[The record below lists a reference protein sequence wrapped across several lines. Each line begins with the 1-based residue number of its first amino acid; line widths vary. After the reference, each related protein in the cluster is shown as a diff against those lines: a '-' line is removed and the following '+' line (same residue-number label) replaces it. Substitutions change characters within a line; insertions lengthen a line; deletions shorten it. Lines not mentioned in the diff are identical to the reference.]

1 MEKIVNDIRKRLPS
15 KDYIYKKIKID
26 KKELYLIFNEV
37 LCSGD
42 EINESILK
50 RLTLLN
56 HKNFDLENK
65 IPANNIKIIKKDE
78 IISYVNKGF
87 VVCLTGD
94 MIFAIEEKQKLE
106 RGITT
111 IESELSLNGPKDS
124 FSESFNTNLGLI
136 RRRIKSEDLWWDE
149 VTLGKSTETKVGIL
163 YMNNI
168 VDKDLVEKVKARLNL
183 IDIDGIIDSS
193 YLKDNLENNNSFF
206 PTISSTERPDKVAMS
221 LLEGKVAII
230 VDMSSYV
237 LILPNFFIDFF
248 HTVDDYYQKSINVT
262 FIRCIRILAFF
273 ISIFIPAYYI
283 AVTTYNQNSIFLSL
297 LLLLKAQRT
306 AVPFP
311 AIVEALFMIIS
322 FEILRESDLRMSSTT
337 GSAISILGGLILGDA
352 AVNAGIVSPI
362 MIIVIAITTISGLM
376 FTDINM
382 ANALRKW
389 RVILLIFASAAG
401 LVGLGVGMIL
411 LIINL
416 ASTTSLKKPYTY
428 PIAPLNVDAL
438 KKNFLRRKNISL
450 DNKRQKILTDNLTKY
465 RIDKEKS

>member
-1 MEKIVNDIRKRLPS
+1 MVICMEKIVNDIRKRLPS

-42 EINESILK
+42 GINESILK

-65 IPANNIKIIKKDE
+65 LPANNIKIIKKDE

-352 AVNAGIVSPI
+352 AVSAGIMSPI
-362 MIIVIAITTISGLM
+362 MIIVIAISSIAGFV
-376 FTDINM
+376 FTSIELV
-382 ANALRKW
+382 NAIRLYR
-389 RVILLIFASAAG
+389 IIFLLLAT
-401 LVGLGVGMIL
+401 VLGVYGIYLGAIYL
-411 LIINL
+411 LYKLITL
-416 ASTTSLKKPYTY
+416 TSFDKPYL
-428 PIAPLNVDAL
+428 APFSPFIKNEMNDAIY
-438 KKNFLRRKNISL
+438 KM
-450 DNKRQKILTDNLTKY
+450 DNKG
-465 RIDKEKS
+465 EKSRNPLLTNNKKRGKYS

>member
-1 MEKIVNDIRKRLPS
+1 MVICMEKIVNDIRKRLPS

-65 IPANNIKIIKKDE
+65 LPANNIKIIKKDE

-273 ISIFIPAYYI
+273 IAIFIPAYYI

-352 AVNAGIVSPI
+352 AVSAGIMSPI
-362 MIIVIAITTISGLM
+362 MIIVIAISSIAGFV
-376 FTDINM
+376 FTSIELV
-382 ANALRKW
+382 NAIRLYR
-389 RVILLIFASAAG
+389 IIFLLLAT
-401 LVGLGVGMIL
+401 VLGVYGIYLGAIYL
-411 LIINL
+411 LYKLITL
-416 ASTTSLKKPYTY
+416 TSFDKPYL
-428 PIAPLNVDAL
+428 APFSPFIKNEMNDAIY
-438 KKNFLRRKNISL
+438 KR
-450 DNKRQKILTDNLTKY
+450 DNKGEKTRNPLLTNNRKRGKY
-465 RIDKEKS
+465 S

>member
-1 MEKIVNDIRKRLPS
+1 MVICMEKIVNEIRKRLPS

-37 LCSGD
+37 LCSGNG
-42 EINESILK
+42 INESILK

-65 IPANNIKIIKKDE
+65 LPANNIKIIKKDE

-273 ISIFIPAYYI
+273 IAIFIPAYYI

-352 AVNAGIVSPI
+352 AVSAGIMSPI
-362 MIIVIAITTISGLM
+362 MIIVIAISSIAGFV
-376 FTDINM
+376 FTSIELV
-382 ANALRKW
+382 NAIRLYR
-389 RVILLIFASAAG
+389 IIFLLLAT
-401 LVGLGVGMIL
+401 VLGVYGIYLGAIYL
-411 LIINL
+411 LYKLITL
-416 ASTTSLKKPYTY
+416 TSFDKPYL
-428 PIAPLNVDAL
+428 APFSPFIKKEMNDAIY
-438 KKNFLRRKNISL
+438 KR
-450 DNKRQKILTDNLTKY
+450 DNKGEKTRNPLLTNNKKRGKY
-465 RIDKEKS
+465 S

>member
-1 MEKIVNDIRKRLPS
+1 MVICMEKIVNDIRKRLPS

-65 IPANNIKIIKKDE
+65 LPTNNIKIIKKDE

-87 VVCLTGD
+87 VVCLTGEV
-94 MIFAIEEKQKLE
+94 IFAIEEKQKLE

-168 VDKDLVEKVKARLNL
+168 VDKDLVERVKARLNL

-248 HTVDDYYQKSINVT
+248 HTVDDYYQKSNNVT
-262 FIRCIRILAFF
+262 FIRCIRNLAFF

-352 AVNAGIVSPI
+352 AVSAGIMSPI
-362 MIIVIAITTISGLM
+362 MIIVIAISSIAGFV
-376 FTDINM
+376 FTSIELV
-382 ANALRKW
+382 NAIRLYR
-389 RVILLIFASAAG
+389 IIFLLLAT
-401 LVGLGVGMIL
+401 VLGVYGIYLGAIYL
-411 LIINL
+411 LYKLITL
-416 ASTTSLKKPYTY
+416 TSFDKPYL
-428 PIAPLNVDAL
+428 APFSPFIKNEMNDAIY
-438 KKNFLRRKNISL
+438 KK
-450 DNKRQKILTDNLTKY
+450 DNKGEKIRNPLLTNNKKRGKY
-465 RIDKEKS
+465 S

>member
-352 AVNAGIVSPI
+352 AVSAGIMSPI
-362 MIIVIAITTISGLM
+362 MIIVIAISSIAGFV
-376 FTDINM
+376 FTSIELV
-382 ANALRKW
+382 NAIRLYR
-389 RVILLIFASAAG
+389 IIFLLLAT
-401 LVGLGVGMIL
+401 VLGVYGIYLGAIYIL
-411 LIINL
+411 YKLITL
-416 ASTTSLKKPYTY
+416 TSFDKPYL
-428 PIAPLNVDAL
+428 APFSPFIKNEMNDAIY
-438 KKNFLRRKNISL
+438 KR
-450 DNKRQKILTDNLTKY
+450 DNKGEKTRNPLLTNNKKRGKY
-465 RIDKEKS
+465 S

>member
-1 MEKIVNDIRKRLPS
+1 MVICMEKIVNEIRKRLPS

-37 LCSGD
+37 LCSGVG
-42 EINESILK
+42 INESILK

-65 IPANNIKIIKKDE
+65 LPANNIKIIKKDE

-221 LLEGKVAII
+221 LLEGKIAII

-273 ISIFIPAYYI
+273 IAIFIPAYYI

-352 AVNAGIVSPI
+352 AVSAGIMSPI
-362 MIIVIAITTISGLM
+362 MIIVIAISSIAGFV
-376 FTDINM
+376 FTSIELV
-382 ANALRKW
+382 NAIRLYR
-389 RVILLIFASAAG
+389 IIFLLLAT
-401 LVGLGVGMIL
+401 VLGVYGIYLGAIYL
-411 LIINL
+411 LYKLITL
-416 ASTTSLKKPYTY
+416 TSFDKPYL
-428 PIAPLNVDAL
+428 APFSPFIKKEMNDAIY
-438 KKNFLRRKNISL
+438 KK
-450 DNKRQKILTDNLTKY
+450 DNKG
-465 RIDKEKS
+465 EKSRNPLLTNNKKRGKYS

>member
-65 IPANNIKIIKKDE
+65 LPANNIKIIKKDE

-352 AVNAGIVSPI
+352 AVSAGIMSPI
-362 MIIVIAITTISGLM
+362 MIIVIAISSIAGFV
-376 FTDINM
+376 FTSIELV
-382 ANALRKW
+382 NAIRLYR
-389 RVILLIFASAAG
+389 IIFLLLAT
-401 LVGLGVGMIL
+401 VLGVYGIYLGAIYL
-411 LIINL
+411 LYKLITL
-416 ASTTSLKKPYTY
+416 TSFDKPYL
-428 PIAPLNVDAL
+428 APFSPFIKNEMNDAIY
-438 KKNFLRRKNISL
+438 KR
-450 DNKRQKILTDNLTKY
+450 DNKG
-465 RIDKEKS
+465 EKSRNPLLTNNKKRGKYS

>member
-42 EINESILK
+42 GINESILK

-65 IPANNIKIIKKDE
+65 LPANNIKIIKKDE

-273 ISIFIPAYYI
+273 IAIFIPAYYI

-352 AVNAGIVSPI
+352 AVSAGIMSPI
-362 MIIVIAITTISGLM
+362 MIIVIAISSIAGFV
-376 FTDINM
+376 FTSIELV
-382 ANALRKW
+382 NAIRLYR
-389 RVILLIFASAAG
+389 IIFLLLAT
-401 LVGLGVGMIL
+401 VLGVYGIYLGAIYL
-411 LIINL
+411 LYKLITL
-416 ASTTSLKKPYTY
+416 TSFDKPYL
-428 PIAPLNVDAL
+428 APFSPFIKKEMNDAIY
-438 KKNFLRRKNISL
+438 KR
-450 DNKRQKILTDNLTKY
+450 DNKGEKTRNPLLTNNKKRGKY
-465 RIDKEKS
+465 S

>member
-65 IPANNIKIIKKDE
+65 LPANNIKIIKKDE

-136 RRRIKSEDLWWDE
+136 RRRIKSENLWWDE

-168 VDKDLVEKVKARLNL
+168 VDKDLVKKVKARLNL

-273 ISIFIPAYYI
+273 IAIFIPAYYI

-352 AVNAGIVSPI
+352 AVSAGIMSPI
-362 MIIVIAITTISGLM
+362 MIIVIAISSIAGFV
-376 FTDINM
+376 FTSIELV
-382 ANALRKW
+382 NAIRLYR
-389 RVILLIFASAAG
+389 IIFLLLAT
-401 LVGLGVGMIL
+401 VLGVYGIYLGAIYL
-411 LIINL
+411 LYKLITL
-416 ASTTSLKKPYTY
+416 TSFDKPYL
-428 PIAPLNVDAL
+428 APFSPFIKNEMNDAIY
-438 KKNFLRRKNISL
+438 KR
-450 DNKRQKILTDNLTKY
+450 DNKGEKTRNPLLTNNKKRGKY
-465 RIDKEKS
+465 S

>member
-1 MEKIVNDIRKRLPS
+1 MVICMEKIVNDIRKRLPS

-42 EINESILK
+42 GINESILK

-65 IPANNIKIIKKDE
+65 LPANNIKIIKKDE

-136 RRRIKSEDLWWDE
+136 RRRIKSENLWWDE

-273 ISIFIPAYYI
+273 IAIFIPAYYI

-352 AVNAGIVSPI
+352 AVSAGIMSPI
-362 MIIVIAITTISGLM
+362 MIIVIAISSIAGFV
-376 FTDINM
+376 FTSIELV
-382 ANALRKW
+382 NAIRLYR
-389 RVILLIFASAAG
+389 IIFLLLAT
-401 LVGLGVGMIL
+401 VLGVYGIYLGAIYL
-411 LIINL
+411 LYKLITL
-416 ASTTSLKKPYTY
+416 TSFDKPYL
-428 PIAPLNVDAL
+428 APFSPFIKKEMNDAIY
-438 KKNFLRRKNISL
+438 KK
-450 DNKRQKILTDNLTKY
+450 DNKG
-465 RIDKEKS
+465 EKSRNPLLTNNRKRGKYS

>member
-1 MEKIVNDIRKRLPS
+1 MVICMEKIVNDIRKRLPS

-65 IPANNIKIIKKDE
+65 LPANNIKIIKKDE

-87 VVCLTGD
+87 VVCLTDD

-352 AVNAGIVSPI
+352 AVSAGIMSPI
-362 MIIVIAITTISGLM
+362 MIIVIAISSIAGFV
-376 FTDINM
+376 FTSIELV
-382 ANALRKW
+382 NAIRLYR
-389 RVILLIFASAAG
+389 IIFLLLAT
-401 LVGLGVGMIL
+401 VLGVYGIYLGAIYL
-411 LIINL
+411 LYKLITL
-416 ASTTSLKKPYTY
+416 TSFDKPYL
-428 PIAPLNVDAL
+428 APFSPFIKKEMNDAIY
-438 KKNFLRRKNISL
+438 KK
-450 DNKRQKILTDNLTKY
+450 DNKG
-465 RIDKEKS
+465 EKSRNPLLTNNRKRGKYS

>member
-1 MEKIVNDIRKRLPS
+1 MEKIVNEIRKRLPS

-65 IPANNIKIIKKDE
+65 LPANNIKIIKKDE

-87 VVCLTGD
+87 VICLTGD

-136 RRRIKSEDLWWDE
+136 RRRIKSENLWWDE

-273 ISIFIPAYYI
+273 IAIFIPAYYI

-352 AVNAGIVSPI
+352 AVSAGIMSPI
-362 MIIVIAITTISGLM
+362 MIIVIAISSIAGFV
-376 FTDINM
+376 FTSIELV
-382 ANALRKW
+382 NAIRLYR
-389 RVILLIFASAAG
+389 IIFLLLAT
-401 LVGLGVGMIL
+401 VLGVYGIYLGAIYL
-411 LIINL
+411 LYKLITL
-416 ASTTSLKKPYTY
+416 TSFDKPYL
-428 PIAPLNVDAL
+428 APFSPFIKNEMNDAIY
-438 KKNFLRRKNISL
+438 KR
-450 DNKRQKILTDNLTKY
+450 DNKGEKTRNPLLTNNKKRGKY
-465 RIDKEKS
+465 S

>member
-1 MEKIVNDIRKRLPS
+1 MVICMEKIVNDIRKRLPS

-65 IPANNIKIIKKDE
+65 LPANNIKIIKKDE

-273 ISIFIPAYYI
+273 IAIFIPAYYI

-352 AVNAGIVSPI
+352 AVSAGIMSPI
-362 MIIVIAITTISGLM
+362 MIIVIAISSIAGFV
-376 FTDINM
+376 FTSIELV
-382 ANALRKW
+382 NAIRLYR
-389 RVILLIFASAAG
+389 IIFLLLAT
-401 LVGLGVGMIL
+401 VLGVYGIYLGAIYL
-411 LIINL
+411 LYKLITL
-416 ASTTSLKKPYTY
+416 TSFDKPYL
-428 PIAPLNVDAL
+428 APFSPFIKKEMNDAIY
-438 KKNFLRRKNISL
+438 KK
-450 DNKRQKILTDNLTKY
+450 DNKG
-465 RIDKEKS
+465 EKSRNPLLTNNKRRGKYS

>member
-15 KDYIYKKIKID
+15 KDYVYKKIKID

-65 IPANNIKIIKKDE
+65 LPANNIKIIKKDE

-273 ISIFIPAYYI
+273 IAIFIPAYYI

-352 AVNAGIVSPI
+352 AVSAGIMSPI
-362 MIIVIAITTISGLM
+362 MIIVIAISSIAGFV
-376 FTDINM
+376 FTSIELV
-382 ANALRKW
+382 NAIRLYR
-389 RVILLIFASAAG
+389 IIFLLLAT
-401 LVGLGVGMIL
+401 VLGVYGIYLGAIYL
-411 LIINL
+411 LYKLITL
-416 ASTTSLKKPYTY
+416 TSFDKPYL
-428 PIAPLNVDAL
+428 APFSPFIKNEMNDAIY
-438 KKNFLRRKNISL
+438 KR
-450 DNKRQKILTDNLTKY
+450 DNKG
-465 RIDKEKS
+465 EKSRNPLLTNNKKRGKYS

>member
-1 MEKIVNDIRKRLPS
+1 MVICMEKIVNEIRKRLPS

-273 ISIFIPAYYI
+273 IAIFIPAYYI

-352 AVNAGIVSPI
+352 AVSAGIMSPI
-362 MIIVIAITTISGLM
+362 MIIVIAISSIAGFV
-376 FTDINM
+376 FTSIELV
-382 ANALRKW
+382 NAIRLYR
-389 RVILLIFASAAG
+389 IIFLLLAT
-401 LVGLGVGMIL
+401 VLGVYGIYLGAIYIL
-411 LIINL
+411 YKLITL
-416 ASTTSLKKPYTY
+416 TSFDKPYL
-428 PIAPLNVDAL
+428 APFSPFIKNEMNDAIY
-438 KKNFLRRKNISL
+438 KR
-450 DNKRQKILTDNLTKY
+450 DNKGEKTRNPLLTNNKKRGKY
-465 RIDKEKS
+465 S

>member
-42 EINESILK
+42 GINESILK

-65 IPANNIKIIKKDE
+65 LPANNIKIIKKDE

-352 AVNAGIVSPI
+352 AVSAGIMSPI
-362 MIIVIAITTISGLM
+362 MIIVIAISSIAGFV
-376 FTDINM
+376 FTSIELV
-382 ANALRKW
+382 NAIRLYR
-389 RVILLIFASAAG
+389 IIFLLLAT
-401 LVGLGVGMIL
+401 VLGVYGIYLGAIYIL
-411 LIINL
+411 YKLITL
-416 ASTTSLKKPYTY
+416 TSFDKPYL
-428 PIAPLNVDAL
+428 APFSPFIKNEMNDAIY
-438 KKNFLRRKNISL
+438 KK
-450 DNKRQKILTDNLTKY
+450 DNKG
-465 RIDKEKS
+465 EKSRNPLLTNNKRRGKYS

>member
-1 MEKIVNDIRKRLPS
+1 MVICMEKIVNDIKKRLPS

-65 IPANNIKIIKKDE
+65 LPANNIKIIKKNE

-87 VVCLTGD
+87 AICLTGEV
-94 MIFAIEEKQKLE
+94 IFAIEEKQKLE

-168 VDKDLVEKVKARLNL
+168 VDKDLVERVKARLNL

-306 AVPFP
+306 AVPFL

-352 AVNAGIVSPI
+352 AVSAGIMSPI
-362 MIIVIAITTISGLM
+362 MIIVIAISSIAGFV
-376 FTDINM
+376 FTSIELV
-382 ANALRKW
+382 NAIRLYR
-389 RVILLIFASAAG
+389 IIFLLLAT
-401 LVGLGVGMIL
+401 VLGVYGIYLGAIYL
-411 LIINL
+411 LYKLITL
-416 ASTTSLKKPYTY
+416 TSFDKPYL
-428 PIAPLNVDAL
+428 APFSPFIKNEMNDAIY
-438 KKNFLRRKNISL
+438 KK
-450 DNKRQKILTDNLTKY
+450 DNKGEKTRNPLLTNNKKRGKY
-465 RIDKEKS
+465 S

>member
-65 IPANNIKIIKKDE
+65 LPANNIKIIKKDE

-273 ISIFIPAYYI
+273 IAIFIPAYYI

-352 AVNAGIVSPI
+352 AVSAGIMSPI
-362 MIIVIAITTISGLM
+362 MIIVIAISSIAGFV
-376 FTDINM
+376 FTSIELV
-382 ANALRKW
+382 NAIRLYR
-389 RVILLIFASAAG
+389 IIFLLLAT
-401 LVGLGVGMIL
+401 VLGVYGIYLGAIYL
-411 LIINL
+411 LYKLITL
-416 ASTTSLKKPYTY
+416 TSFDKPYL
-428 PIAPLNVDAL
+428 APFSPFIKNEMNDAIY
-438 KKNFLRRKNISL
+438 KR
-450 DNKRQKILTDNLTKY
+450 DNKGEKTRNPLLTNNRKRGKY
-465 RIDKEKS
+465 S

>member
-1 MEKIVNDIRKRLPS
+1 MVICMEKIVNDIRKRLPS

-42 EINESILK
+42 GINESILK

-65 IPANNIKIIKKDE
+65 LPANNIKIIKKDE

-136 RRRIKSEDLWWDE
+136 RRRIKSENLWWDE

-273 ISIFIPAYYI
+273 IAIFIPAYYI

-352 AVNAGIVSPI
+352 AVSAGIMSPI
-362 MIIVIAITTISGLM
+362 MIIIIAISSIAGFV
-376 FTDINM
+376 FTSIELV
-382 ANALRKW
+382 NAIRLYR
-389 RVILLIFASAAG
+389 IIFLLLAT
-401 LVGLGVGMIL
+401 VLGVYGIYLGAIYL
-411 LIINL
+411 LYKLITL
-416 ASTTSLKKPYTY
+416 TSFDKPYL
-428 PIAPLNVDAL
+428 APFSPFIKNEMNDAIY
-438 KKNFLRRKNISL
+438 KR
-450 DNKRQKILTDNLTKY
+450 DNKGEKTRNPLLTNNKKRGKY
-465 RIDKEKS
+465 S

>member
-1 MEKIVNDIRKRLPS
+1 MVICMEKIVNDIKKRLPS

-65 IPANNIKIIKKDE
+65 LPANNIKIIKKDE

-87 VVCLTGD
+87 AVCLTGEV
-94 MIFAIEEKQKLE
+94 IFAIEEKQKLE

-352 AVNAGIVSPI
+352 AVSAGIMSPI
-362 MIIVIAITTISGLM
+362 MIIVIAISSIAGFV
-376 FTDINM
+376 FTSIELV
-382 ANALRKW
+382 NAIRLYR
-389 RVILLIFASAAG
+389 IIFLLLAT
-401 LVGLGVGMIL
+401 VLGVYGIYLGAIYL
-411 LIINL
+411 LYKLITL
-416 ASTTSLKKPYTY
+416 TSFDKPYL
-428 PIAPLNVDAL
+428 APFSPFIKNEMNDAIY
-438 KKNFLRRKNISL
+438 KK
-450 DNKRQKILTDNLTKY
+450 DNKGEKTRNPLLTNNKKRGKY
-465 RIDKEKS
+465 S

>member
-65 IPANNIKIIKKDE
+65 LPANNIKIIKKDE

-87 VVCLTGD
+87 VVCLTGEV
-94 MIFAIEEKQKLE
+94 IFAIEEKQKLE

-168 VDKDLVEKVKARLNL
+168 VDKDLIEKVKARLNL

-352 AVNAGIVSPI
+352 AVSAGIMSPI
-362 MIIVIAITTISGLM
+362 MIIVIAISSIAGFV
-376 FTDINM
+376 FTSIELV
-382 ANALRKW
+382 NAIRLYR
-389 RVILLIFASAAG
+389 IIFLLLAT
-401 LVGLGVGMIL
+401 VLGVYGIYLGAIYL
-411 LIINL
+411 LYKLITL
-416 ASTTSLKKPYTY
+416 TSFDKPYL
-428 PIAPLNVDAL
+428 APFSPFIKNEMNDAIY
-438 KKNFLRRKNISL
+438 KR
-450 DNKRQKILTDNLTKY
+450 DNKGEKTRNPLLTNNKKRGKY
-465 RIDKEKS
+465 S

>member
-1 MEKIVNDIRKRLPS
+1 MVICMEKIVNDIRKRLPS

-65 IPANNIKIIKKDE
+65 LPANNIKIIKKDE

-136 RRRIKSEDLWWDE
+136 RRRIKSEELWWDE
-149 VTLGKSTETKVGIL
+149 VTLGKSTETKIGIL

-168 VDKDLVEKVKARLNL
+168 VDKDLIEKVKSRLNL

-352 AVNAGIVSPI
+352 AVSAGIMSPI
-362 MIIVIAITTISGLM
+362 MIIVIAISSIAGFV
-376 FTDINM
+376 FTSIELV
-382 ANALRKW
+382 NAIRLYR
-389 RVILLIFASAAG
+389 IIFLLLAT
-401 LVGLGVGMIL
+401 VLGVYGIYLGAIYL
-411 LIINL
+411 LYKLITL
-416 ASTTSLKKPYTY
+416 TSFDKPYL
-428 PIAPLNVDAL
+428 APFSPFIKNEMNDAIY
-438 KKNFLRRKNISL
+438 KM
-450 DNKRQKILTDNLTKY
+450 DNKGEKTRNPLLTNNKKRGKY
-465 RIDKEKS
+465 S

>member
-1 MEKIVNDIRKRLPS
+1 MVICMEKIVNDIRKRLPS

-42 EINESILK
+42 GINESILK

-65 IPANNIKIIKKDE
+65 LPANNIKIIKKDE

-136 RRRIKSEDLWWDE
+136 RRRIKSENLWWDE
-149 VTLGKSTETKVGIL
+149 VTIGKSTETKVGIL

-352 AVNAGIVSPI
+352 AVSAGIMSPI
-362 MIIVIAITTISGLM
+362 MIIVIAISSIAGFV
-376 FTDINM
+376 FTSIELV
-382 ANALRKW
+382 NAIRLYR
-389 RVILLIFASAAG
+389 IIFLLLAT
-401 LVGLGVGMIL
+401 VLGVYGIYLGAIYL
-411 LIINL
+411 LYKLITL
-416 ASTTSLKKPYTY
+416 TSFDKPYL
-428 PIAPLNVDAL
+428 APFSPFIKNEMNDAIY
-438 KKNFLRRKNISL
+438 KM
-450 DNKRQKILTDNLTKY
+450 DNKGEKTRNPLLTNNKKRGKY
-465 RIDKEKS
+465 S

>member
-1 MEKIVNDIRKRLPS
+1 MVICMEKIVNDIRKRLPS

-42 EINESILK
+42 GINESILK

-65 IPANNIKIIKKDE
+65 LPANNIKIIKKDE

-136 RRRIKSEDLWWDE
+136 RRRIKSENLWWDE
-149 VTLGKSTETKVGIL
+149 VTIGKSTETKVGIL

-352 AVNAGIVSPI
+352 AVSAGIMSPI
-362 MIIVIAITTISGLM
+362 MIIVIAISSIAGFV
-376 FTDINM
+376 FTSIELV
-382 ANALRKW
+382 NAIRLYR
-389 RVILLIFASAAG
+389 IIFLLLAT
-401 LVGLGVGMIL
+401 VLGVYGIYLGAIYL
-411 LIINL
+411 LYKLITL
-416 ASTTSLKKPYTY
+416 TSFDKPYL
-428 PIAPLNVDAL
+428 APFSPFIKNEMNDAIY
-438 KKNFLRRKNISL
+438 KM
-450 DNKRQKILTDNLTKY
+450 DNKG
-465 RIDKEKS
+465 EKSRNPLLTNNKKRGKYS

>member
-65 IPANNIKIIKKDE
+65 LPANNIKIIKKDE

-273 ISIFIPAYYI
+273 IAIFIPAYYI

-352 AVNAGIVSPI
+352 AVSAGIMSPI
-362 MIIVIAITTISGLM
+362 MIIVIAISSIAGFV
-376 FTDINM
+376 FTSIELV
-382 ANALRKW
+382 NAIRLY
-389 RVILLIFASAAG
+389 RVIFLLLAT
-401 LVGLGVGMIL
+401 VLGVYGIYLGAIYL
-411 LIINL
+411 LYKLITL
-416 ASTTSLKKPYTY
+416 TSFDKPYL
-428 PIAPLNVDAL
+428 APFSPFIKNEMNDAIY
-438 KKNFLRRKNISL
+438 KR
-450 DNKRQKILTDNLTKY
+450 DNKG
-465 RIDKEKS
+465 EKSRNPLLTNNKKRGKYS

>member
-1 MEKIVNDIRKRLPS
+1 MVICMEKIVNEIRKRLPS

-37 LCSGD
+37 LCSGN

-65 IPANNIKIIKKDE
+65 LPANNIKIIKKDE

-273 ISIFIPAYYI
+273 IAIFIPAYYI

-352 AVNAGIVSPI
+352 AVSAGIMSPI
-362 MIIVIAITTISGLM
+362 MIIVIAISSIAGFV
-376 FTDINM
+376 FTSIELV
-382 ANALRKW
+382 NAIRLYR
-389 RVILLIFASAAG
+389 IIFLLLAT
-401 LVGLGVGMIL
+401 VLGVYGIYLGAIYL
-411 LIINL
+411 LYKLITLTSFDNPYL
-416 ASTTSLKKPYTY
+416 APFSPFIK
-428 PIAPLNVDAL
+428 NEMNDAIY
-438 KKNFLRRKNISL
+438 KR
-450 DNKRQKILTDNLTKY
+450 DNKG
-465 RIDKEKS
+465 EKSRNPLLTNNKKRGKYS

>member
-65 IPANNIKIIKKDE
+65 LPANNIKIIKKDE

-136 RRRIKSEDLWWDE
+136 RRRIKSENLWWDE

-168 VDKDLVEKVKARLNL
+168 VDKDLVKKVKARLNL

-273 ISIFIPAYYI
+273 IAIFIPAYYI

-352 AVNAGIVSPI
+352 AVSAGIMSPI
-362 MIIVIAITTISGLM
+362 MIIVIAISSIAGFV
-376 FTDINM
+376 FTSIELV
-382 ANALRKW
+382 NAIRLYR
-389 RVILLIFASAAG
+389 IIFLLLAA
-401 LVGLGVGMIL
+401 VLGVYGIYLGAIYL
-411 LIINL
+411 LYKLITL
-416 ASTTSLKKPYTY
+416 TSFDKPYL
-428 PIAPLNVDAL
+428 APFSPFIKNEMNDAIY
-438 KKNFLRRKNISL
+438 KR
-450 DNKRQKILTDNLTKY
+450 DNKG
-465 RIDKEKS
+465 EKSRNPLLTNNKKRGKYS

>member
-1 MEKIVNDIRKRLPS
+1 MVICMEKIVNDIRKRLPS

-65 IPANNIKIIKKDE
+65 LPANNIKIIKKDE

-248 HTVDDYYQKSINVT
+248 HTIDDYYQKSINVT

-273 ISIFIPAYYI
+273 IAIFIPAYYI

-352 AVNAGIVSPI
+352 AVSAGIMSPI
-362 MIIVIAITTISGLM
+362 MIIVIAISSIAGFV
-376 FTDINM
+376 FTSIELV
-382 ANALRKW
+382 NAIRLYR
-389 RVILLIFASAAG
+389 IIFLLLAT
-401 LVGLGVGMIL
+401 VLGVYGIYLGAIYL
-411 LIINL
+411 LYKLITL
-416 ASTTSLKKPYTY
+416 TSFDKPYL
-428 PIAPLNVDAL
+428 APFSPFIKNEMNDAIY
-438 KKNFLRRKNISL
+438 KR
-450 DNKRQKILTDNLTKY
+450 DNKGEKTRNPLLTNNKKRGKY
-465 RIDKEKS
+465 S

>member
-1 MEKIVNDIRKRLPS
+1 MVICMEKIVNDIKKRLPS

-37 LCSGD
+37 LCSGN

-65 IPANNIKIIKKDE
+65 LPANNIKIIKKDE

-94 MIFAIEEKQKLE
+94 VIFAIEEKQKLE

-149 VTLGKSTETKVGIL
+149 VTLGKSTETKIGIL

-168 VDKDLVEKVKARLNL
+168 VDKDLVERVKARLNL

-193 YLKDNLENNNSFF
+193 YLKDNLENNNGFF

-352 AVNAGIVSPI
+352 AVSAGIMSPI
-362 MIIVIAITTISGLM
+362 MIIVIAISSIAGFV
-376 FTDINM
+376 FTSIELV
-382 ANALRKW
+382 NAIRLYR
-389 RVILLIFASAAG
+389 IIFLLLAT
-401 LVGLGVGMIL
+401 VLGVYGIYLGAIYL
-411 LIINL
+411 LYKLITL
-416 ASTTSLKKPYTY
+416 TSFDKPYL
-428 PIAPLNVDAL
+428 APFSPFIKNEMNDAIY
-438 KKNFLRRKNISL
+438 KR
-450 DNKRQKILTDNLTKY
+450 DNKGEKTRNPLLTNNKKRGKY
-465 RIDKEKS
+465 S

>member
-1 MEKIVNDIRKRLPS
+1 MVICMEKIVNDIRKRLPS

-42 EINESILK
+42 GINESILK

-65 IPANNIKIIKKDE
+65 LPANNIKIIKKDE

-352 AVNAGIVSPI
+352 AVSAGIMSPI
-362 MIIVIAITTISGLM
+362 MIIVIAISSIAGFV
-376 FTDINM
+376 FTSIELV
-382 ANALRKW
+382 NAIRLYR
-389 RVILLIFASAAG
+389 IIFLLLAT
-401 LVGLGVGMIL
+401 VLGVYGIYLGAIYIL
-411 LIINL
+411 YKLITL
-416 ASTTSLKKPYTY
+416 TSFDKPYL
-428 PIAPLNVDAL
+428 APFSPFIKNEMNDAIY
-438 KKNFLRRKNISL
+438 KR
-450 DNKRQKILTDNLTKY
+450 DNKGEKTRNPLLTNNKKRGKY
-465 RIDKEKS
+465 S

>member
-1 MEKIVNDIRKRLPS
+1 MEKIVNEIRKRLPS

-37 LCSGD
+37 LCSGNG
-42 EINESILK
+42 INESILK

-65 IPANNIKIIKKDE
+65 LPANNIKIIKKDE

-352 AVNAGIVSPI
+352 AVSAGIMSPI
-362 MIIVIAITTISGLM
+362 MIIVIAISSIAGFV
-376 FTDINM
+376 FTSIELV
-382 ANALRKW
+382 NAIRLYR
-389 RVILLIFASAAG
+389 IIFLLLAT
-401 LVGLGVGMIL
+401 VLGVYGIYLGAIYL
-411 LIINL
+411 LYKLITLTSFDNPYL
-416 ASTTSLKKPYTY
+416 APFSPFIK
-428 PIAPLNVDAL
+428 NEMNDAIY
-438 KKNFLRRKNISL
+438 KR
-450 DNKRQKILTDNLTKY
+450 DNKGEKTRNPLLTNNKKRGKY
-465 RIDKEKS
+465 S

>member
-1 MEKIVNDIRKRLPS
+1 MVICMEKIVNDIRKRLPS

-42 EINESILK
+42 GINESILK

-65 IPANNIKIIKKDE
+65 LPANNIKIIKKDE

-136 RRRIKSEDLWWDE
+136 RRRIKSENLWWDE

-273 ISIFIPAYYI
+273 IAIFIPAYYI

-352 AVNAGIVSPI
+352 AVSAGIMSPI
-362 MIIVIAITTISGLM
+362 MIIVIAISSIAGFV
-376 FTDINM
+376 FTSIELV
-382 ANALRKW
+382 NAIRLYR
-389 RVILLIFASAAG
+389 IIFLLLAT
-401 LVGLGVGMIL
+401 VLGVYGIYLGAIYL
-411 LIINL
+411 LYKLITL
-416 ASTTSLKKPYTY
+416 TSFDKPYL
-428 PIAPLNVDAL
+428 APFSPFIKKEMNDAIY
-438 KKNFLRRKNISL
+438 KK
-450 DNKRQKILTDNLTKY
+450 DNKG
-465 RIDKEKS
+465 EKSRNPLLTNNKRRGKYS

>member
-65 IPANNIKIIKKDE
+65 LPANNIKIIKKDE

-352 AVNAGIVSPI
+352 AVSAGIMSPI
-362 MIIVIAITTISGLM
+362 MIIVIAISSIAGFV
-376 FTDINM
+376 FTSIELV
-382 ANALRKW
+382 NAIRLYR
-389 RVILLIFASAAG
+389 IIFLLLAT
-401 LVGLGVGMIL
+401 VLGVYGIYLGAIYIL
-411 LIINL
+411 YKLITL
-416 ASTTSLKKPYTY
+416 TSFDKPYL
-428 PIAPLNVDAL
+428 APFSPFIKNEMNDAIY
-438 KKNFLRRKNISL
+438 KR
-450 DNKRQKILTDNLTKY
+450 DNKGEKTRNPLLTNNKRRGKY
-465 RIDKEKS
+465 S